1 MSTEAMIFDDEF
13 QIPEDSLLLFDSN
26 RGQYIPQNFAE
37 EIDQACVYN
46 VSDED
51 WGTLA
56 AGPDLE
62 NEWYWEAWKYV
73 LNTAVLVDGPAVYRL
88 EQDGDVWLVKVGE
101 TFIAPAHWA
110 SALING
116 DYSGIDDD
124 KECETIT
131 RCEAQ
136 LNGHISD
143 ALGEPDFMSPHRT
156 DTPDHLAGD
165 YLIYV
170 LLPN

>member
-1 MSTEAMIFDDEF
+1 MSTEAMTFDDDL
-13 QIPEDSLLLFDSN
+13 QIPEDSLLLFDSA
-26 RGQYIPQNFAE
+26 RGQFIPQNFTE
-37 EIDQACVYN
+37 EIDRWCVYN

-51 WGTLA
+51 WATLE

-62 NEWYWEAWKYV
+62 NEWYWEAWANV
-73 LNTAVLVDGPAVYRL
+73 LDNALLVDGPAVYRL

-116 DYSGIDDD
+116 DYSGIDDPQ
-124 KECETIT
+124 ECKIIR

-136 LNGHISD
+136 LSGRISD
-143 ALGEPDFMSPHRT
+143 ALGEPEFMSPHRT
-156 DTPDHLAGD
+156 DTPDQLAGD

-170 LLPN
+170 VLPN